1 MSHRPTRRRTIAR
14 RAGSVTR
21 WRKRD
26 GPDTDPLDHPVPVDI
41 DATDQ
46 TPTPASALTPD
57 EIEERM
63 VIVLPERTNTD
74 SDGMPRIIDRI
85 ANGEAELLLFTGMG
99 TPVRLATKDIAR
111 GINGGLIGVIEWP

>member
-1 MSHRPTRRRTIAR
+1 MSHRPPRRRTIAR

-26 GPDTDPLDHPVPVDI
+26 GPDTDPLDHPVPVEI
-41 DATDQ
+41 DDARQ

-74 SDGMPRIIDRI
+74 SDGTPLIIDRI
-85 ANGEAELLLFTGMG
+85 ANGEAELLPFTGPSIP
-99 TPVRLATKDIAR
+99 TRLATKDIAR
-111 GINGGLIGVIEWP
+111 GINTGVIGVIEWP

>member
-14 RAGSVTR
+14 RTGSVTR

-41 DATDQ
+41 DAADQ
-46 TPTPASALTPD
+46 TPTPTSALTPD

-63 VIVLPERTNTD
+63 VVVLPERTNTD

-85 ANGEAELLLFTGMG
+85 ANGEAKLLPFTGMG
-99 TPVRLATKDIAR
+99 APVRLATKDIAR
-111 GINGGLIGVIEWP
+111 GINSGVIGVIEWP